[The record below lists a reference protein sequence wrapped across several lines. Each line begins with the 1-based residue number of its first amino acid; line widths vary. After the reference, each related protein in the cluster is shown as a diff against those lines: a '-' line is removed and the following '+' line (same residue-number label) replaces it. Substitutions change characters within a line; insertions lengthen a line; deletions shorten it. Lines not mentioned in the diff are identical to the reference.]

1 MQDPTLS
8 DTGAAKAVSQLG
20 ESLGQ
25 SLGQSLAQT
34 AQSQR
39 ALLQD
44 MTAFAK
50 DESLRFAN
58 LRLERNGA
66 ALDKLQHCHGVPGL
80 FGVQQEWLRELMQ
93 DYLGQQM
100 RLAGALG
107 GLAQNALASAAD
119 AASDNIDRMQQNA
132 SEMAQQTD
140 EVVDDAAHTGTAMAH
155 QAGEQMEQVVQN
167 AGHYGQEPVH

>member
-1 MQDPTLS
+1 MQDPTPT

-20 ESLGQ
+20 ESLGE
-25 SLGQSLAQT
+25 SLAQT

-39 ALLQD
+39 ALLQE
-44 MTAFAK
+44 MTTFAK

-93 DYLGQQM
+93 DYMGQQM
-100 RLAGALG
+100 RLAGAFR
-107 GLAQNALASAAD
+107 GLTQNAMASAAE
-119 AASDNIDRMQQNA
+119 AASDNIDRMQHNA
-132 SEMAQQTD
+132 SEMVHQGA
-140 EVVDDAAHTGTAMAH
+140 EMAERV
-155 QAGEQMEQVVQN
+155 GEQVTQMAQDANHVV
-167 AGHYGQEPVH
+167 QEPVH

>member
-1 MQDPTLS
+1 MQDPTPT

-25 SLGQSLAQT
+25 SLAQT

-39 ALLQD
+39 ALLQE
-44 MTAFAK
+44 MTTFAK

-80 FGVQQEWLRELMQ
+80 FGVQQEWLRDLMQ
-93 DYLGQQM
+93 DYMGQQM
-100 RLAGALG
+100 RLAGAFR
-107 GLAQNALASAAD
+107 GLTQNALASAAE

-132 SEMAQQTD
+132 SEMVHQGSEQMNQAVHNATDMAQQT
-140 EVVDDAAHTGTAMAH
+140 A
-155 QAGEQMEQVVQN
+155 EQVNQAAQDAN
-167 AGHYGQEPVH
+167 HYVQEPVH